1 MKMGID
7 GKPEDLL
14 KDEQPN
20 GGENEEAKSEEKP
33 TFKSRLESFW

>member
-14 KDEQPN
+14 KNGEQAAT
-20 GGENEEAKSEEKP
+20 ENEEAKSEEKP
-33 TFKSRLESFW
+33 TFKSRLESF